1 MNNIIFNS
9 MAFSICALI
18 FLVLILITYIS
29 KKKFKKTENHVY
41 AFMLWLTVL
50 LLIIE
55 ISAVFTMSI
64 RNKIPIINEILC
76 RGYILFSIIWVIS
89 FTFYVLS
96 LSDKRA
102 ETLKRKSTII
112 TIIIS
117 IILTII
123 LFVASCFLDITYIGG
138 NGDLYVIGGP
148 TVYTIY
154 VAGFILTFVLLIKL
168 IKNNIN
174 IPKSQRFPIY
184 FVIVFFA
191 VITLAQIISGYD
203 FNDLTY
209 FFAFS
214 ISTLYFTIESQDNKL
229 KGDLEIAKDE
239 AEMADKAKT
248 EFLSNMSHEIRTP
261 LNTILGFSNSL
272 LSEKKLT
279 EDMVKK
285 DTKNIHDAS
294 VILLSL
300 INNILD
306 ISRIESGKETVDEKD
321 YRLDNILFDINSFVY
336 SKTSKE
342 VEFSVNVN
350 EDIPSKYYGDPVK
363 LYKIITLII
372 TNSIK
377 YTKYGQIKLDIN
389 GAVKEN
395 NYFEFN
401 IVVSNT
407 GHAMK
412 IDDFEK
418 DFNDFVKLGNSKQ
431 NNIDSTTL
439 GLIVAKRLID
449 MLGGTIKFINETGK
463 GTKYIVTLD
472 QKIVDNQKIGNIYE
486 ASKEAKDVLKSID
499 CSGKVAL
506 IVDDNILNIKLATR
520 LLGTYKFKVESC
532 LNGKDCL
539 EKVKEKKY
547 DVIFLD
553 HMMPEMDGITT
564 LKLLK
569 QSGYNIPPVI
579 ALTANSYSG
588 IRDKYIKDGFYDF
601 LAKPIVVK
609 DLNKLIYNL
618 FGNKE

>member
-1 MNNIIFNS
+1 MNNIIFDS

-41 AFMLWLTVL
+41 AFMLWLTTL
-50 LLIIE
+50 LLIVE
-55 ISAVFTMSI
+55 MVAVFTMSI
-64 RNKIPIINEILC
+64 RDKIPLVNEIVC
-76 RGYILFSIIWVIS
+76 RGYILGTIVWVFS
-89 FTFYVLS
+89 FTFYILS
-96 LSDKRA
+96 LSDKRNA
-102 ETLKRKSTII
+102 IIKKKKIAII
-112 TIIIS
+112 TIIS
-117 IILTII
+117 IILTIS
-123 LFVASCFLDITYIGG
+123 LFVISCFLKITYVGG
-138 NGDLYVIGGP
+138 KGELFVIGGP
-148 TVYTIY
+148 AVYSVY
-154 VAGFILTFVLLIKL
+154 VAGFIFIAVVLIKL
-168 IKNNIN
+168 IKNDMK
-174 IPKSQRFPIY
+174 IPLNQRLPLY
-184 FVIVFFA
+184 FVLVFFI
-191 VITLAQIISGYD
+191 VITLLQVVTGYD
-203 FNDLTY
+203 LNDLTY

-214 ISTLYFTIESQDNKL
+214 IVTLYFTIESQDNKL

-239 AEMADKAKT
+239 AVVADNAKT

-272 LSEKKLT
+272 LSEKNLT
-279 EDMVKK
+279 EEMIKK

-294 VILLSL
+294 VTLLSL

-321 YRLDNILFDINSFVY
+321 YRLDNTLFDINSFVY

-342 VEFSVNVN
+342 VEFSVNIN

-372 TNSIK
+372 SNSIK

-389 GAVKEN
+389 GTVKEN

-401 IVVSNT
+401 IVISNT

-449 MLGGTIKFINETGK
+449 MLGGTIKFENEPGK

-472 QKIVDNQKIGNIYE
+472 QKIVDDKKIGNIYE
-486 ASKEAKDVLKSID
+486 ANKEVKDVLKSID
-499 CSGKVAL
+499 CSDKIAL

-520 LLGTYKFKVESC
+520 LLGTYNFKVESC
-532 LNGKDCL
+532 LSGKECL
-539 EKVKEKKY
+539 EKVQEKKY

-569 QSGYNIPPVI
+569 QSGYSIPPVI

-618 FGNKE
+618 FGNKD

>member
-1 MNNIIFNS
+1 MNNIIFDS

-29 KKKFKKTENHVY
+29 KKKIKKTENHVY
-41 AFMLWLTVL
+41 AFMLWFTTL

-64 RNKIPIINEILC
+64 RDKIPLVNEIVC
-76 RGYILFSIIWVIS
+76 RGYILGTIVWVFS
-89 FTFYVLS
+89 FTFYILS
-96 LSDKRA
+96 LSDKRNA
-102 ETLKRKSTII
+102 IIKKKKIAII
-112 TIIIS
+112 TIIS
-117 IILTII
+117 TILTIS
-123 LFVASCFLDITYIGG
+123 LFVISCFLKITYVGG
-138 NGDLYVIGGP
+138 KGDLFVIGGP
-148 TVYTIY
+148 AVYSIY
-154 VAGFILTFVLLIKL
+154 VAGFIFIAVVLIKL
-168 IKNNIN
+168 IKNDMK
-174 IPKSQRFPIY
+174 IPLNQRIPLY
-184 FVIVFFA
+184 FVLVFFI
-191 VITLAQIISGYD
+191 VITLLQIATGYD
-203 FNDLTY
+203 LNDLTY

-214 ISTLYFTIESQDNKL
+214 IATLYFTIESQDNKL
-229 KGDLEIAKDE
+229 KVDLEEAKD
-239 AEMADKAKT
+239 AAKVADNAKT

-272 LSEKKLT
+272 LSEKNLT
-279 EDMVKK
+279 EEMIKK

-294 VILLSL
+294 VTLLSL

-321 YRLDNILFDINSFVY
+321 YRLDNTLFDINSFVY

-342 VEFSVNVN
+342 VEFSVNIN
-350 EDIPSKYYGDPVK
+350 EDIPSKYHGDPVK

-372 TNSIK
+372 SNSIK

-389 GAVKEN
+389 GTVKEN

-401 IVVSNT
+401 IVISNT

-449 MLGGTIKFINETGK
+449 MLGGTIKFENEPGK

-472 QKIVDNQKIGNIYE
+472 QKIVDDKKIGNIYE
-486 ASKEAKDVLKSID
+486 ANKEVKDVLKSID
-499 CSGKVAL
+499 CSDKIAL

-520 LLGTYKFKVESC
+520 LLGTYNFKVESC
-532 LNGKDCL
+532 LSGKECL
-539 EKVKEKKY
+539 EKVQEKKY

-569 QSGYNIPPVI
+569 QSGYSIPPVI

-618 FGNKE
+618 FGNKD